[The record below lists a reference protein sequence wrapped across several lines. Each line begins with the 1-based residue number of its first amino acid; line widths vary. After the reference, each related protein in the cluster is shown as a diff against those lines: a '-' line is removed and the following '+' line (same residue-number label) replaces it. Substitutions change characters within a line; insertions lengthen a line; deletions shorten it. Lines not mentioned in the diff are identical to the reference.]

1 MTRPVSLLPDA
12 ELAVIAYLR
21 GRSEITAILPAAR
34 ITTALPSVP
43 AWPALLVQRSGGRPV
58 AAERLDAA
66 DMVIDAVG
74 TDKAQCSLLARTAA
88 AVLVAAAGTQVP
100 EAGAVIQSA
109 ELGQGPMWLPDT
121 QSNPPLARYMVR
133 VTAYLTAQ

>member
-21 GRSEITAILPAAR
+21 GRPEITAILPASR

-43 AWPALLVQRSGGRPV
+43 VWPALLVQRNGGRPV
-58 AAERLDAA
+58 VQERLDRA
-66 DMVIDAVG
+66 DMVLDAVG

-88 AVLVAAAGTQVP
+88 AVLVAAAGTQVL
-100 EAGAVIQSA
+100 EAGAIVQSVQL
-109 ELGQGPMWLPDT
+109 EQGPMWLPDI
-121 QSNPPLARYMVR
+121 QSNPPLARYVVR